1 MDTSLAEEVQQTF
14 ELAGNTSPN
23 VEQVQDIVEKV
34 LIDHGY
40 VKTAKSYILYRA
52 ERSRIRDMNNRLMKT
67 YEDITFKDTNES
79 DIKRENANMTA
90 IRQWVQ
96 CLSTARKVQNIFMR
110 CLF

>member
-40 VKTAKSYILYRA
+40 VKNGKKLHTL
-52 ERSRIRDMNNRLMKT
+52 
-67 YEDITFKDTNES
+67 
-79 DIKRENANMTA
+79 
-90 IRQWVQ
+90 QG
-96 CLSTARKVQNIFMR
+96 
-110 CLF
+110 